1 MSELKRLETGDTI
14 WRLLMIKKLRR
25 KFVCINMAIVVVM
38 LLTVLGTIFFVSKNN
53 IERQNEGMMRNIAM
67 NPMMAGRP
75 DDRSGDIHLPFFTLQ
90 LGKDGKIIARG
101 GGYYDL
107 SDEEFLD
114 EIMKTVEDSNSD
126 IGTIDEYN
134 LRYFKSFNPK
144 DKTSVYVFSNISS
157 SRDALKGLLKTCI
170 GVFVAA
176 FAVFLIISV
185 LLARWAVK
193 PVEEAWTKQKQFV
206 SDASHELKT
215 PLTVITTCSEMLAS
229 GELNEEQNKTLVSN
243 IQTETYQMRGLVEE
257 MLRLSRIE
265 TETRQETEN
274 LDFSRIVKEQVAYFE
289 PVFFEKGLSICENI
303 EDGIIVRGEKNRLG
317 QAVEALIDNAQKYCH
332 AGSETVVTLKSRQ
345 KFCELTVT
353 DKGDAIPEKDL
364 ENIFERFYRAD
375 EARSLNH
382 SYGLGLAIAKA
393 AVESCGGEIKA
404 ESSNGNNSFI
414 IILPII

>member
-1 MSELKRLETGDTI
+1 
-14 WRLLMIKKLRR
+14 MIKKLRK
-25 KFVCINMAIVVVM
+25 KFVFINMSIVVVM
-38 LLTVLGTIFFVSKNN
+38 LLVVLGIIFFASKNN
-53 IERQNEGMMRNIAM
+53 IERQNEEMMRNIAV
-67 NPMMAGRP
+67 NPMMIGRP
-75 DDRSGDIHLPFFTLQ
+75 DDRSKNIRLPFFTLQ
-90 LGKDGKIIARG
+90 LGKSGNILARG

-107 SDEEFLD
+107 SDEKFLN
-114 EIMKTVEDSNSD
+114 EIMQTVTDSDSD
-126 IGTIDEYN
+126 IGTLDEYN
-134 LRYFKSFNPK
+134 LRYLKAYNPK
-144 DKTSVYVFSNISS
+144 DKTSVYVFSDVSS
-157 SRDALKGLLKTCI
+157 SKDALNGLLKTCI

-289 PVFFEKGLSICENI
+289 PVFFEKGLSISENI

-364 ENIFERFYRAD
+364 EIIFERFYRAD
-375 EARSLNH
+375 EARSMNH